1 MAGYTRTDTANNI
14 ANGNVINAND
24 LDAEYNAVEAS
35 FNASSGHKHD
45 GTAAE
50 GAPITKVG
58 PSQDLIVSS
67 SSVLPKTPNTL
78 DLGSVGV
85 QFKDGYFDG
94 VLYADSSVHGVN
106 GLSSIGD
113 NVYTVSSGGLSVD
126 VDGDITL
133 NPTGLDVV
141 LASGGTPYGS
151 LTNTSS
157 NLTIKSGTTTAVTLT
172 GANTALAG
180 TLGVASNITVGGTV
194 DGRDVATDGSKLDTI
209 ETSATADQTNAE
221 IRAAVEAAS
230 DSNVFTDADHTKL
243 NSVESSADVT
253 DATNVAAAGA
263 LMDSEVTNLAQVKA
277 FSSSDYATATRTIS
291 AGAGLTGG
299 GNLTTNRTISHAD
312 TSSQASV
319 DNSGTTFI
327 QDITLDTYGHITSIG
342 SASLPTASSSTL
354 GGIKIGSGLS
364 ISSGVVSVSTGFA
377 DANYFNYGG
386 TGGSAASAG
395 TQSISIGEDAEA
407 LSEASIAI
415 GLNATT
421 VLYNTSYRPGSIA
434 IGMNTLTTGESS
446 ISIGS
451 NAAGNGGSATSI
463 GYNSDA
469 TGNGATAVGAYSQ
482 ALGIRSVAIGG
493 NGQDPT
499 SSNGLSGPTASNNS
513 CIAIG
518 DATAIGEYSIAIGGT
533 ARGASNTSSG
543 LSSIAIGKF
552 AIISTNAFGGV
563 AIGQQTS
570 CGYNSES
577 QIGNVAVGSGAK
589 ARNAGSVSVGY
600 NSDCVSGSGGA
611 GVNNVALGKQ
621 AQVSGSSNTGNS
633 VALGYAAAVTT
644 SNTIRLGN
652 SSISS
657 LLCQDTTISTSDV
670 RDKTDFE
677 ALNYGLDFVKA
688 IPTYK
693 YKRNNRGEYYTL
705 SPELD
710 EDENRVYT
718 YDEDGYNNET
728 KKLDRVDFGFKAQEV
743 EALIQSNERLV
754 STTTEPE
761 GFELKS
767 FAHSDM
773 TPILWKAVQ
782 ELSAKN
788 DALEARIV
796 ALEA

>member
-85 QFKDGYFDG
+85 QFKNGYFDG
-94 VLYADSSVHGVN
+94 ILYADSSVHGVN

-126 VDGDITL
+126 VAGDITL

-141 LASGGTPYGS
+141 LASAGTPYGS

-157 NLTIKSGTTTAVTLT
+157 NLTIKSGTTTAITLT

-180 TLGVASNITVGGTV
+180 TLGVTSNITVGGTV
-194 DGRDVATDGSKLDTI
+194 DGRDVATDGTKLDTI

-230 DSNVFTDADHTKL
+230 DSNVFTDADHSKL
-243 NSVESSADVT
+243 NAVESSADVT

-299 GNLTTNRTISHAD
+299 GNLTTNRTISHD
-312 TSSQASV
+312 NTSSQGSV

-342 SASLPTASSSTL
+342 SASVPSQYSLPTASSSTL

-364 ISSGVVSVSTGFA
+364 ISSGVVSANTTTNLAKTGSGTVVNITSSTGTTAVIGAATTSAAGIMTAADKVTQAFFKHGPA
-377 DANYFNYGG
+377 SVSGNANAVGDYSVSIGWGNTATGFGSVAIGQQSSAWGDANNAAADKSSVAIGK
-386 TGGSAASAG
+386 SAAVMTNSAG
-395 TQSISIGEDAEA
+395 GVAIGDGAIAGYNSIAREN
-407 LSEASIAI
+407 SIAI
-415 GLNATT
+415 GCGASTFNS
-421 VLYNTSYRPGSIA
+421 NSIA
-434 IGMNTLTTGESS
+434 IGMNSG
-446 ISIGS
+446 ISGG
-451 NAAGNGGSATSI
+451 AA
-463 GYNSDA
+463 D
-469 TGNGATAVGAYSQ
+469 
-482 ALGIRSVAIGG
+482 
-493 NGQDPT
+493 
-499 SSNGLSGPTASNNS
+499 SNGTNN
-513 CIAIG
+513 
-518 DATAIGEYSIAIGGT
+518 
-533 ARGASNTSSG
+533 
-543 LSSIAIGKF
+543 
-552 AIISTNAFGGV
+552 V
-563 AIGQQTS
+563 AIGQQALIFGTS
-570 CGYNSES
+570 
-577 QIGNVAVGSGAK
+577 A
-589 ARNAGSVSVGY
+589 
-600 NSDCVSGSGGA
+600 
-611 GVNNVALGKQ
+611 
-621 AQVSGSSNTGNS
+621 TGNS
-633 VALGYAAAVTT
+633 VALGFSAQVTT
-644 SNTIRLGN
+644 PDTIRLGN
-652 SSISS
+652 ASIQA
-657 LLCQDTTISTSDV
+657 LLCQDTAISTSDV

-693 YKRNNRGEYYTL
+693 YKRNNRGAYYTL
-705 SPELD
+705 APNND
-710 EDENRVYT
+710 ADGNRVYT
-718 YDEDGYNNET
+718 YDEDGYNNKT

-796 ALEA
+796 ALES

>member
-85 QFKDGYFDG
+85 QFKNGYFDG
-94 VLYADSSVHGVN
+94 ILYADSSVHGVN

-126 VDGDITL
+126 VAGDITL

-141 LASGGTPYGS
+141 LASAGTPYGS

-157 NLTIKSGTTTAVTLT
+157 NLTIKSGTTTAITLT

-180 TLGVASNITVGGTV
+180 TLGVAGNSTIGGTLGVTGAITGALTGNAATASKLATSRSITLQGDLTGVINFDGSQNVTATVGVNDDSHNHTQANVDGLVAALASINSTNSSQATSISSLNTSVNGKVATTRNIT
-194 DGRDVATDGSKLDTI
+194 
-209 ETSATADQTNAE
+209 
-221 IRAAVEAAS
+221 
-230 DSNVFTDADHTKL
+230 
-243 NSVESSADVT
+243 
-253 DATNVAAAGA
+253 
-263 LMDSEVTNLAQVKA
+263 
-277 FSSSDYATATRTIS
+277 

-299 GNLTTNRTISHAD
+299 GNLTTDRTISHAD
-312 TSSQASV
+312 TSTQASV

-342 SASLPTASSSTL
+342 SASVPAS
-354 GGIKIGSGLS
+354 
-364 ISSGVVSVSTGFA
+364 FA
-377 DANYFNYGG
+377 DGNYFNYGG
-386 TGGSAASAG
+386 TGGSAAVA
-395 TQSISIGEDAEA
+395 TTDAISIGEDAEA
-407 LSEASIAI
+407 LSEVSIAI
-415 GLNATT
+415 GYNATT
-421 VLYNTSYRPGSIA
+421 VLNSSQYRPGSIA

-463 GYNSDA
+463 GYNSNA
-469 TGNGATAVGAYSQ
+469 TGNGATAIGAYTQ

-493 NGQDPT
+493 HGQDPT

-543 LSSIAIGKF
+543 GLSSIAIGKF

-570 CGYNSES
+570 CGYNSVS

-589 ARNAGSVSVGY
+589 ARNAGSTSVGY
-600 NSDCVSGSGGA
+600 NSDCVSGSGGS

-621 AQVSGSSNTGNS
+621 ATVSGSSNTGNS

-652 SSISS
+652 TSISS
-657 LLCQDTTISTSDV
+657 LLCQDTTISTSDE

-773 TPILWKAVQ
+773 VPILWKAVQ

-796 ALEA
+796 ALES

>member
-85 QFKDGYFDG
+85 QFKDGFFDG
-94 VLYADSSVHGVN
+94 VLYADSSRHGVN
-106 GLSSIGD
+106 GLTSIGD
-113 NVYTVSSGGLSVD
+113 NVYTVSTGGLSVD
-126 VDGDITL
+126 VAGDITL

-141 LASGGTPYGS
+141 LASAGTPYGS

-157 NLTIKSGTTTAVTLT
+157 NLTIKSGTTTAITLT

-180 TLGVASNITVGGTV
+180 TLGVAGNSTIGGTLGVTGAITGALTGNASTASKLATSRTITLQGDLTGTINFDGSQNVTATVGV
-194 DGRDVATDGSKLDTI
+194 ND
-209 ETSATADQTNAE
+209 
-221 IRAAVEAAS
+221 
-230 DSNVFTDADHTKL
+230 DSHSHIVGDID
-243 NSVESSADVT
+243 
-253 DATNVAAAGA
+253 
-263 LMDSEVTNLAQVKA
+263 NLASTINTINSTNSSQQNSISSLTSSLNNKVSTSTQV
-277 FSSSDYATATRTIS
+277 F

-299 GNLTTNRTISHAD
+299 GSLVTSRTISHAD
-312 TSSQASV
+312 TSSQNSV

-327 QDITLDTYGHITSIG
+327 QDISLDAYGHITSIG
-342 SASLPTASSSTL
+342 SASVPAQYSLPTASSSTL

-364 ISSGVVSVSTGFA
+364 ISSGVVSANTTTNLSITQSSTNIIVNSSTGTNA
-377 DANYFNYGG
+377 TIPIASVLSTNAGLMTGNDKYHIGKMQQGPMKVGDTTNYLGASASGDYSTSIG
-386 TGGSAASAG
+386 TSSAAIGYGTVAIGRQATAWGDTNAQAADKSSVAIGNNASVMQNSAG
-395 TQSISIGEDAEA
+395 GVAIGDGAIAGYNSIAREN
-407 LSEASIAI
+407 SIAI
-415 GLNATT
+415 GCGAGSWNS
-421 VLYNTSYRPGSIA
+421 NSIA
-434 IGMNTLTTGESS
+434 IGMNSG
-446 ISIGS
+446 ISG
-451 NAAGNGGSATSI
+451 
-463 GYNSDA
+463 
-469 TGNGATAVGAYSQ
+469 GAT
-482 ALGIRSVAIGG
+482 
-493 NGQDPT
+493 D
-499 SSNGLSGPTASNNS
+499 SNGTNN
-513 CIAIG
+513 
-518 DATAIGEYSIAIGGT
+518 
-533 ARGASNTSSG
+533 
-543 LSSIAIGKF
+543 
-552 AIISTNAFGGV
+552 V
-563 AIGQQTS
+563 AIGQQALIFGT
-570 CGYNSES
+570 
-577 QIGNVAVGSGAK
+577 
-589 ARNAGSVSVGY
+589 NA
-600 NSDCVSGSGGA
+600 
-611 GVNNVALGKQ
+611 
-621 AQVSGSSNTGNS
+621 TGNS
-633 VALGYAAAVTT
+633 VALGFSAQVTT
-644 SNTIRLGN
+644 PDTIRLGN
-652 SSISS
+652 ASIQA
-657 LLCQDTTISTSDV
+657 LLCQDTAISTSDV

-693 YKRNNRGEYYTL
+693 YKRNNRGAYYTL
-705 SPELD
+705 APNND
-710 EDENRVYT
+710 EDGNRVYT
-718 YDEDGYNNET
+718 YDEDGYNNKT

-796 ALEA
+796 ALES

>member
-85 QFKDGYFDG
+85 QFKNGYFDG

-141 LASGGTPYGS
+141 LASAGTPYGS

-157 NLTIKSGTTTAVTLT
+157 NLTIKSGTTTAITLT

-180 TLGVASNITVGGTV
+180 TLDVTGAITGALTGNAATASKLATSRSITLQGDLTGVINFDGSANVTATVGVSDDSHNHTQANVDGLVAALASINSTNSSQATSISSLNTSVNGKVATTRNIT
-194 DGRDVATDGSKLDTI
+194 
-209 ETSATADQTNAE
+209 
-221 IRAAVEAAS
+221 
-230 DSNVFTDADHTKL
+230 
-243 NSVESSADVT
+243 
-253 DATNVAAAGA
+253 
-263 LMDSEVTNLAQVKA
+263 
-277 FSSSDYATATRTIS
+277 

-299 GNLTTNRTISHAD
+299 GNLTADRTISHSD
-312 TSSQASV
+312 TSTQASV
-319 DNSGTTFI
+319 NNSGTTFI

-342 SASLPTASSSTL
+342 SASVPAQYSLPTASSSTL

-364 ISSGVVSVSTGFA
+364 ISSGVVSAAGFA

-386 TGGSAASAG
+386 TGGSAAVA
-395 TQSISIGEDAEA
+395 TTDAISIGEDAEA
-407 LSEASIAI
+407 LSEVSVAI
-415 GLNATT
+415 GYNATT
-421 VLYNTSYRPGSIA
+421 VLNSSQYRPGSIA

-463 GYNSDA
+463 GYNSNA
-469 TGNGATAVGAYSQ
+469 TGNGATAIGAYTQ

-493 NGQDPT
+493 HGQDPT
-499 SSNGLSGPTASNNS
+499 SSNTLSGPTASNNS

-543 LSSIAIGKF
+543 GLSSIAIGKF

-570 CGYNSES
+570 CGYNSVS

-589 ARNAGSVSVGY
+589 ARNSGSTSVGY
-600 NSDCVSGSGGA
+600 NSDCVSGSGGS

-621 AQVSGSSNTGNS
+621 ATVSGSSNTGNS

-652 SSISS
+652 TSISS

-773 TPILWKAVQ
+773 VPILWKAVQ

-796 ALEA
+796 ALES

>member
-85 QFKDGYFDG
+85 QFKNGYFDG
-94 VLYADSSVHGVN
+94 ILYADSSVHGVN

-126 VDGDITL
+126 VAGDITL

-141 LASGGTPYGS
+141 LASAGTPYGS

-157 NLTIKSGTTTAVTLT
+157 NLTIKSGTTTAITLT

-194 DGRDVATDGSKLDTI
+194 DGRDVATDGTKLDTI

-243 NSVESSADVT
+243 NSIESSADVT

-277 FSSSDYATATRTIS
+277 FSSSDYATATRTIT

-299 GNLTTNRTISHAD
+299 GNLTADRTISHAD
-312 TSSQASV
+312 TSTQASV

-342 SASLPTASSSTL
+342 SASVPAS
-354 GGIKIGSGLS
+354 
-364 ISSGVVSVSTGFA
+364 FA
-377 DANYFNYGG
+377 DGNYFNYGG
-386 TGGSAASAG
+386 TGGSAAVAG

-469 TGNGATAVGAYSQ
+469 TGNGATAIGAYSQ

-499 SSNGLSGPTASNNS
+499 SSNTLSGPTASNNYS
-513 CIAIG
+513 IAIG

-533 ARGASNTSSG
+533 ARGDANTSSGG

-563 AIGQQTS
+563 AIGQSTS

-589 ARNAGSVSVGY
+589 ARNAGSTSVGY
-600 NSDCVSGSGGA
+600 NSDCVSGSGGS

-621 AQVSGSSNTGNS
+621 ATVSGSSNTGNS

-652 SSISS
+652 TSISS
-657 LLCQDTTISTSDV
+657 LLCQDTTISTSDE

-773 TPILWKAVQ
+773 VPILWKAVQ

-796 ALEA
+796 ALES